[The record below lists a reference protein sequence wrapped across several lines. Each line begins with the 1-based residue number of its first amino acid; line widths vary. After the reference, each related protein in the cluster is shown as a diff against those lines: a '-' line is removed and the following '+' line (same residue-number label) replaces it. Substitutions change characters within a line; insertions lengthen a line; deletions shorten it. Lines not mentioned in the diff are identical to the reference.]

1 MKSFE
6 TLVKKHEKQI
16 RAIARSWESNKYI
29 RAYDLHDP
37 EDIYQECLI
46 GFWNAYG
53 SYDEDKE
60 LSSFKTYA
68 ERVVR
73 NHMIDIVRHQKGK
86 VTDSNSDD
94 VVWNEG
100 LQHVDDYEEA
110 PDTLTP
116 VDVRKDIKKAL
127 DNILTNEE
135 RNLYEMYFVQ
145 GLAMEEIAEA
155 TGTYKMDVGRKI
167 KKLTQNP
174 KLIEKLSAYRGEQ

>member
-6 TLVKKHEKQI
+6 TLVKKHDKQI
-16 RAIARSWESNKYI
+16 RAIARSWEDNKYI
-29 RAYDLHDP
+29 RAHDLQNS

-46 GFWNAYG
+46 GFWDAYS

-68 ERVVR
+68 ERVIKHHMLKVVR
-73 NHMIDIVRHQKGK
+73 KAKSVVADNQTGQ
-86 VTDSNSDD
+86 
-94 VVWNEG
+94 VVWSEG

-127 DNILTNEE
+127 EEILTTDE

-145 GLAMEEIAEA
+145 GLSQDEIAEFL
-155 TGTYKMDVGRKI
+155 GMSQKGISLRI
-167 KKLTQNP
+167 EKLTQNP

>member
-116 VDVRKDIKKAL
+116 VDVRKDIKKVLDDAL
-127 DNILTNEE
+127 TTDE
-135 RNLYEMYFVQ
+135 RNLYEMYFAQ
-145 GLAMEEIAEA
+145 GLSMEEIAEA